1 MRIKVGGG
9 GRDKEDCGV
18 ATMKFICPPEMTADN
33 RDVVFWFLKVTLCL
47 KQIKTASH

>member
-33 RDVVFWFLKVTLCL
+33 RDVVFLVFEGDLMLKTD
-47 KQIKTASH
+47 